1 MIEEHLTVAGE
12 PLAELAHR
20 LAGARTGR
28 WSEDGTGR
36 WSEDGT
42 GRWSED
48 GTRALV
54 HELGLHWEHVT
65 DPASAGGPRLRPVGP
80 SERRHV
86 DEEAYLELAV
96 TVASAGPDA
105 AGQVRAFGR
114 ARSELT
120 AALGEASVI
129 GSYGLLGPY
138 YGSTA
143 AWGSPFLRWRGERD
157 TLELRAGRQ
166 GPELVL
172 EPTAPLENWYCSLGH
187 GEEGAIGGFLGRR
200 SGPSTAG
207 LSLPGRWSARSWE
220 TLTASLATFFAT
232 LPAEFAALGI
242 AKIMRLYGRVGGTA
256 PRLFDIDAD
265 SRLMLASFADSDL
278 GPESFGWGTVA
289 EHPRTT
295 ETWADPYDPGWRFD
309 GGGPGVPA
317 GRALAEMVVATARAQ
332 GVASVDDL
340 LLGGEAEDI
349 GPYRV
354 TFYGR
359 GLTTV

>member
-1 MIEEHLTVAGE
+1 MTEEQLTVAGE
-12 PLAELAHR
+12 PLADLARR
-20 LAGARTGR
+20 LDGARTGR
-28 WSEDGTGR
+28 WTEEGA
-36 WSEDGT
+36 
-42 GRWSED
+42 
-48 GTRALV
+48 RALV
-54 HELGLHWEHVT
+54 HDLGLRWEHVT
-65 DPASAGGPRLRPVGP
+65 DPASPDGPRLRPVGP
-80 SERRHV
+80 SERRYV

-96 TVASAGPDA
+96 TVPGAGPDA
-105 AGQVRAFGR
+105 AGQARAFGR

-120 AALGEASVI
+120 GALGEASII
-129 GSYGLLGPY
+129 GSYGRLGPY
-138 YGSTA
+138 YGSTP

-172 EPTAPLENWYCSLGH
+172 EPTAPLENWYGSLGH
-187 GEEGAIGGFLGRR
+187 GEEDAIGGFIGSR

-220 TLTASLATFFAT
+220 TLTGSLATFLAT

-242 AKIMRLYGRVGGTA
+242 AKIMRLYGRVGGEA

-265 SRLMLASFADSDL
+265 SRLMLASFADSDI
-278 GPESFGWGTVA
+278 GPASFGWGTVA
-289 EHPRTT
+289 DHPGTK
-295 ETWADPYDPGWRFD
+295 ETWADSYEPRWRRD
-309 GGGPGVPA
+309 AGGPGEPA
-317 GRALAEMVVATARAQ
+317 GRELAEMVVATARAQ

-349 GPYRV
+349 GPYTVR
-354 TFYGR
+354 FYGL